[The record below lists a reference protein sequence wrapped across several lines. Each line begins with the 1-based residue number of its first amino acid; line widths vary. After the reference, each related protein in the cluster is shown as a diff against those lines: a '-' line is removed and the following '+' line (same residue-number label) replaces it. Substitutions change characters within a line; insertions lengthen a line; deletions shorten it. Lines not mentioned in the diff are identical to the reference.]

1 MRAVQGRR
9 MELLKREETTA
20 RKERPAYSSELNEH
34 DEQIFQ
40 HITSQSLTPEQI
52 NRVLTPL
59 QVLPRQEEILAIH
72 WHPEFI
78 PMELIRRR
86 IRATYPCAGCEL
98 IIPTQHNTL
107 ASYDGEYTGVEVDC
121 YSRGFQ
127 RKVQLLLHFRTA
139 RLASADV
146 FKAMLKHT
154 FKYRSGQLYAFLDM
168 VTNPKFEDYLQLA
181 SEETGVDEEVVRFT
195 RAQAKKLRLL
205 LERHELMT
213 PPEMIKNKLVQDFIS
228 ALRPL
233 YPEAL
238 ILKSKVFLKSVKYMA
253 KENFSLA
260 YFYRTSEFIEE
271 ARLLGAGVVIP
282 HPEQFWPILLA
293 DYDVDGFEVWNPQSS
308 EYTEFLISVI
318 NRQNKNLRSGQK
330 QYLVFMGDD
339 THMSEKLKDPA
350 QAEADKYYRDI
361 GLQPAWEDPA
371 IRKSLI
377 VGNFSRAG
385 VIKEYKA
392 RLDG

>member
-20 RKERPAYSSELNEH
+20 RKERPAYSSELNEQ

-146 FKAMLKHT
+146 FKAMLEHT

-168 VTNPKFEDYLQLA
+168 VTNPKFEDYLQSA

-213 PPEMIKNKLVQDFIS
+213 PPEMIKNKLAQDFIS

-238 ILKSKVFLKSVKYMA
+238 ILKSKVFLKSVKRMA

-293 DYDVDGFEVWNPQSS
+293 DYDVDGFEVWNPQSR

-318 NRQNKNLRSGQK
+318 NRQNKNLRSGQNK
-330 QYLVFMGDD
+330 HLVFMGDD

-385 VIKEYKA
+385 IIKEYKA